1 MKNLITI
8 LFCILCFS
16 FTGNAQ
22 ISWNPTNGPY
32 GGSITKLV
40 NNGNEIFAGSTD
52 GIYVTD
58 DNASS
63 WTKNNMINMNVIDL
77 ERTDEGK
84 IYAACM
90 GAMYYSDDDGSSWTT
105 INGNVGSANFKAC
118 RLNSQ
123 WDIFSI
129 VHFSHQWNK
138 LHYSTNNGA
147 YWRMINTPIQLI
159 QVINVNTAND
169 HLFIGTF
176 QDGIYRSTDNG
187 NTIEKVGLDTLSL
200 RCISFDDNNYVYAG
214 TNGQG
219 VYLST
224 DNGNSW
230 SYFGMDGYNIY
241 SFYKDS
247 NGDFYAGTYFYGVF
261 RSTDGGASWNEFNN
275 GLEYET
281 ITDFMEKGSDLY
293 LSCNGGG
300 AFRLNKNNNTWE
312 NCSKGI
318 KNIDVSI
325 IRYSDD
331 GTLYVGSNGSGFFY
345 STNGGLS
352 WVSSGRIGINDISN
366 MIVAS
371 SGAVLVGTW
380 GHGIYKTTDKG
391 ATWSNSFQL
400 EGYARIGAFSMD
412 VDGNIYTSVS
422 NYGVI
427 ISTDEGESW
436 ENIGLSDLASI
447 NAVCIGYEGTIFAAT
462 YSNGLFR
469 SINGGIDWDEMATAA
484 ETGLELLYIGGE
496 TVLSGGY
503 GGILERTTNNGESW
517 IQLLNT
523 INDVTDMMMD
533 DNSNIYL
540 TTRGSGVYT
549 SANGGMDWNMI
560 NTGLSDLSVYSIT
573 ANETGALFIGTNDGV
588 YSTDIIDPSL
598 IGIPKLI
605 SPMNNSIAISK
616 DTVLY
621 WGITQGALYYDLE
634 VATDES
640 FNNVILRENRLSG
653 TSFFISN
660 LDHNK
665 DQYWHVR
672 ARNDDFVGE
681 WSDTWSFRT
690 ALQKPDLIYPMNQ
703 SSGIPDET
711 DLEWEADDEI
721 MLSYLQICT
730 DNTFDPDKLLF
741 NGISQEMNKHHIS
754 LFYNTKYYWRVKVK
768 SNDNESGWS
777 DKWCFTIALEQ
788 PMLISP
794 TNESNDNKNELSFE
808 WDIVDDA
815 NHYTIQILLDSLG
828 NNVFTE
834 ANTNNNSKNLILEYD
849 KKYYWR
855 VKALNSY
862 NSSGWSEIWS
872 FMTLPAQ
879 LEKPVLMSP
888 KNKSVN
894 VETIISLAWYNYPNP
909 QKDSVRIQLSKTNDL
924 DNVIINKTVSY
935 RSSYELSNLENNE
948 EYFWRIKVV
957 IGDRES
963 PWSDIWSFTTEKKA
977 LTAPMLILPENDTEL
992 EQLVLHFQ
1000 WSRVAETYTYH
1011 IQISEDP
1018 NFTDMFKENDNVGNN
1033 LMIYE
1038 GFEQGKTYYWR
1049 VKATNQYFE
1058 GPWSET
1064 WTFSIKEETSGIID
1078 LSSDEND
1085 IIVFPNPC
1093 DEIIWVQICSN
1104 DVLDYQTAS
1113 AELFDMNTRSMLREE
1128 IIFNQGNAMIDL
1140 KYQSLSQGIYM
1151 LKVQTGSKFHI
1162 CNKNH
1167 FSVLCWTYQ
1176 MIQ

>member
-1 MKNLITI
+1 MKNSITI
-8 LFCILCFS
+8 LFCLLCLSFS
-16 FTGNAQ
+16 SIAQ

-40 NNGNEIFAGSTD
+40 NNGTEIFAGSTD
-52 GIYVTD
+52 GIYVSD

-63 WTKNNMINMNVIDL
+63 WSKNNMINMNVIDM
-77 ERTDEGK
+77 ERTDDGK

-123 WDIFSI
+123 GDIFSI

-138 LHYSTNNGA
+138 LHYSTNNGS

-169 HLFIGTF
+169 HLYIGTF

-187 NTIEKVGLDTLSL
+187 ETIEKVGLDTLSL

-219 VYLST
+219 VYRST

-275 GLEYET
+275 GLKYET
-281 ITDFMEKGSDLY
+281 ITGFMEKGPDLY

-300 AFRLNKNNNTWE
+300 AFRLNQNNITWE

-318 KNIDVSI
+318 KNVDISI
-325 IRYSDD
+325 IRYSQD

-345 STNGGLS
+345 STNSGLS
-352 WVSSGRIGINDISN
+352 WVNSGRIGINDISN
-366 MIVAS
+366 MIVTS

-391 ATWSNSFQL
+391 ATWTNSFQL
-400 EGYARIGAFSMD
+400 ETYARIGAFSMD
-412 VDGNIYTSVS
+412 EDGTVYTSAS

-427 ISTDEGESW
+427 RSTDEGESW
-436 ENIGLSDLASI
+436 ENIGLSDIASI
-447 NAVCIGYEGTIFAAT
+447 NAVCAAYEGTIFAAT
-462 YSNGLFR
+462 YSNGLYR
-469 SINGGIDWDEMATAA
+469 SINGGIEWEEMSTAA
-484 ETGLELLYIGGE
+484 ATGLELLYLGGE
-496 TVLSGGY
+496 NVLSGGY
-503 GGILERTTNNGESW
+503 GGIVEKTTNNGESW
-517 IQLLNT
+517 IQIINT
-523 INDVTDMMMD
+523 IFDVTDMMKD
-533 DNSNIYL
+533 DNNNIYM
-540 TTRGSGVYT
+540 TTRGRGVYT
-549 SANGGMDWNMI
+549 SANGGTDWNMI
-560 NTGLSDLSVYSIT
+560 NTGLNDMNVYSIT
-573 ANETGALFIGTNDGV
+573 SNETGALFVGTNDGV

-598 IGIPKLI
+598 IGIPELI
-605 SPMNNSIAISK
+605 SPTNNSIAISK

-634 VATDES
+634 VATDEC
-640 FNNVILRENRLSG
+640 FNNVILRENSISG
-653 TSFFISN
+653 TSFFISK

-665 DQYWHVR
+665 DHYWHVR

-690 ALQKPDLIYPMNQ
+690 ALQKPMLIYPMNQ

-711 DLEWEADDEI
+711 ALEWEADDEI
-721 MLSYLQICT
+721 ILSYLQIST

-741 NGISQEMNKHHIS
+741 DGITEEINKHNIS

-768 SNDNESGWS
+768 SDDNESGWS

-788 PMLISP
+788 PLLISP
-794 TNESNDNKNELSFE
+794 TNKSNENKNELSFKWE
-808 WDIVDDA
+808 VVDEA
-815 NHYTIQILLDSLG
+815 NHYTIQVLLDSLG

-834 ANTNNNSKNLILEYD
+834 VNTNNNSKDLILEYD
-849 KKYYWR
+849 AKYYWR

-872 FMTLPAQ
+872 FMTLPAE
-879 LEKPVLMSP
+879 LEKPVLKSP
-888 KNKSVN
+888 DNKSEN
-894 VETIISLAWYNYPNP
+894 VETSINLTWYNYPNP
-909 QKDSVRIQLSKTNDL
+909 QKDSVRIQISKTNDL
-924 DNVIINKTVSY
+924 DNALFDETVGY
-935 RSSYELSNLENNE
+935 RSSYEISNLENNQ
-948 EYFWRIKVV
+948 EYIWRIKVIV
-957 IGDRES
+957 GERES
-963 PWSDIWSFTTEKKA
+963 PWSDTWSFNTEKKA
-977 LTAPMLILPENDTEL
+977 LTAPILILPENDTEL
-992 EQLVLHFQ
+992 EQLVLHFE
-1000 WSRVAETYTYH
+1000 WSKVEETYTYH
-1011 IQISEDP
+1011 IQVSEDP
-1018 NFTDMFKENDNVGNN
+1018 AFSEIFKDNDNVGNN

-1049 VKATNQYFE
+1049 VKATNQDSE

-1064 WTFSIKEETSGIID
+1064 WKFSIQEASSGIID
-1078 LSSDEND
+1078 MFGKSNE
-1085 IIVFPNPC
+1085 IRVFPNPF
-1093 DEIIWVQICSN
+1093 DDKIFIELLSYDVIDLQTCS
-1104 DVLDYQTAS
+1104 V
-1113 AELFDMNTRSMLREE
+1113 ELFDLSSRLLLSTE
-1128 IIFNQGNAMIDL
+1128 IKLNQGKALLDINKL
-1140 KYQSLSQGIYM
+1140 NLSTGIFI
-1151 LKVQTGSKFHI
+1151 LKVQTVNKLYI
-1162 CNKNH
+1162 CK
-1167 FSVLCWTYQ
+1167 
-1176 MIQ
+1176 IIKK